1 MVIVLDDLAVLLILV
16 VLLLLSGLARV
27 LVVLIALHATQSVTL
42 LELLGHSAVR
52 VNRASRRNRVVC
64 VDTALRQD
72 VRVLAVEKVRM
83 LLVQRGC
90 TGYVRE
96 RTLVVMLQTLFDLP
110 SSTIVVVIVS
120 L

>member
-1 MVIVLDDLAVLLILV
+1 MVVLLILV
-16 VLLLLSGLARV
+16 VLLLSGLARV

-72 VRVLAVEKVRM
+72 VRVLGVEKVRM

-96 RTLVVMLQTLFDLP
+96 RTLVVMLQTLLDLP
-110 SSTIVVVIVS
+110 YTTTTTIVIVS

>member
-1 MVIVLDDLAVLLILV
+1 MVVVLDDLAVLLILV
-16 VLLLLSGLARV
+16 VLLLSGLARV